1 MWRFAKPPPNKW
13 GVLEDFSFWALVI
26 FFKLVSCE
34 GYLDTQNKKRISSK
48 SWKYPKMS
56 TLKQVKLEIP
66 FAKLRKLLILN
77 KKSENTCFEQQ
88 IEHLLA
94 SQHWHFK
101 NHLCWKLGFT
111 KGIWLQ
117 NHQNTQDS
125 LILCAFPRCVFAFFK
140 KTFSK
145 ANIFFQNFVS
155 AVRCKFS
162 KRWKKCTPKFAKC
175 KVF

>member
-1 MWRFAKPPPNKW
+1 
-13 GVLEDFSFWALVI
+13 
-26 FFKLVSCE
+26 
-34 GYLDTQNKKRISSK
+34 
-48 SWKYPKMS
+48 MS

-101 NHLCWKLGFT
+101 KHFCWKLGFT

-140 KTFSK
+140 KSFSK
-145 ANIFFQNFVS
+145 ANIFPQISCPLLGVNFQNAEKS
-155 AVRCKFS
+155 APQNLQNVKFF
-162 KRWKKCTPKFAKC
+162 WFPQLKCFNETVIFYTFGYLFAISRSY
-175 KVF
+175 